1 MKEREETT
9 IITVHKL
16 DHTGKEKIAYSGEL
30 ISRNDNE
37 IVLEAIFN
45 YGPIEREYAT
55 LKPGDRF
62 VEHFYADRWY
72 NVFAIYEGELFKG
85 WYCNITRPA
94 KFEGDHLYADD
105 LALDYFL
112 QPNGKEF
119 ILDEEEFNALGLDS
133 KESAAAREALE
144 ELRSM
149 AERGIHPFDTE
160 YAIRN
165 T

>member
-1 MKEREETT
+1 MM
-9 IITVHKL
+9 ITVHKL
-16 DHTGKEKIAYSGEL
+16 DHNGKEKIAYSGEL
-30 ISRNDNE
+30 ISRNENE
-37 IVLEAIFN
+37 IVLEAIFKF
-45 YGPIEREYAT
+45 GPMEREYAT

-62 VEHFYADRWY
+62 VEHFYTDRWY

-85 WYCNITRPA
+85 WYCNITRPV

-133 KESAAAREALE
+133 KESAAARAALA
-144 ELRSM
+144 ELRHL
-149 AERGIHPFDTE
+149 AARRIHPFDSNHR
-160 YAIRN
+160 A
-165 T
+165 

>member
-1 MKEREETT
+1 M
-9 IITVHKL
+9 ITVHKL
-16 DHTGKEKIAYSGEL
+16 DHSGKEKIAYSGAL

-37 IVLEAIFN
+37 IVLEAIFK
-45 YGPIEREYAT
+45 YGPMEREYAT

-62 VEHFYADRWY
+62 VEHFYKDRWY
-72 NVFAIYEGELFKG
+72 NIFAIYEGELFKG

-94 KFEGDHLYADD
+94 KFEGDHIFADD

-119 ILDEEEFNALGLDS
+119 ILDEEEFKALGLDS
-133 KESAAAREALE
+133 QEAVAARAALE

-149 AERGIHPFDTE
+149 ATRGIHPFDTE